1 MIIITLDDMLK
12 KRRMTQRQLASAIP
26 LTEANLS
33 NLKSGKIK
41 GIRLDTLDRICEIL
55 RCQPGDILRYEPE
68 ETD

>member
-1 MIIITLDDMLK
+1 MIIITLDNMLK
-12 KRRMTQRQLASAIP
+12 LRNMTQRQLAAAIP

-55 RCQPGDILRYEPE
+55 QCQPGDILRYVPDEYV
-68 ETD
+68 

>member
-1 MIIITLDDMLK
+1 MIILTLDVMLK
-12 KRRMTQRQLASAIP
+12 KRKMTQRQLAAAIP

-55 RCQPGDILRYEPE
+55 DCQPGDILRYEN
-68 ETD
+68 DS